1 MTRVTKSIQASHPIS
16 NQAMETEANKT
27 TAAIR
32 PSHLPTELHD
42 LVADLKY
49 EIATIM
55 MESRAL
61 VAKSQISMKPNH
73 SPPPPAK

>member
-1 MTRVTKSIQASHPIS
+1 
-16 NQAMETEANKT
+16 MEIDANKP
-27 TAAIR
+27 TAANSTSR
-32 PSHLPTELHD
+32 LPTELHD